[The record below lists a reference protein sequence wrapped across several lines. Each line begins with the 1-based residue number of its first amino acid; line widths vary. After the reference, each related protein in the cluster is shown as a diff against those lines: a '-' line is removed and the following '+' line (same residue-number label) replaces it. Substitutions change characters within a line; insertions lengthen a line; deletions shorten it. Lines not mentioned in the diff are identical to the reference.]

1 MKNSVADDQQ
11 NFVKTCMECG
21 GITQIIDSRPTTQ
34 GAIWRKRNCPQ
45 CGYKFTTVEV
55 EESMFDNFDLLEE
68 IKSMKK
74 QIRELKD
81 KLHRAKNILEE

>member
-1 MKNSVADDQQ
+1 
-11 NFVKTCMECG
+11 
-21 GITQIIDSRPTTQ
+21 
-34 GAIWRKRNCPQ
+34 
-45 CGYKFTTVEV
+45 V